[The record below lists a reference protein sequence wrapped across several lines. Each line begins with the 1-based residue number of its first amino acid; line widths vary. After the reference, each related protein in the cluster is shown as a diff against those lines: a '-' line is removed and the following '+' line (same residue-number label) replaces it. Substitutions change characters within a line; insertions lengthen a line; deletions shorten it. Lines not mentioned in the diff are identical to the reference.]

1 MKKLKLLIGML
12 FILCLTGCFED
23 RSMENI
29 TISTSVYPI
38 QYIVSTLYGNHST
51 INSIYPTDSEA
62 IGFEVTD
69 VLLNGYS
76 DSDMFIF
83 NGLSKE
89 KEYVKYMTQ
98 NNKDLKIIDVTSN
111 MYYENSI
118 EELWLD
124 PNKMLTI
131 ANNIKK
137 GFNEYINSSYLVNE
151 INDKYDDL
159 KIELTNIDGKYYS
172 TVKNSSNNVII
183 VSDNAFS
190 YLKKYGINVISLD
203 PDTVTTKDI
212 SDAKKYI
219 NDKIVTNIYIKYGE
233 ELSKTLKDVIGE
245 SDVGTLELYT
255 MTNLY
260 NIDTSKTNYIT
271 LMNENLE
278 NLKEE
283 LYK

>member
-1 MKKLKLLIGML
+1 MKKLKLLIGM
-12 FILCLTGCFED
+12 FFVLCLTGCFED
-23 RSMENI
+23 RSMEDI

-124 PNKMLTI
+124 PNKLLTI

-172 TVKNSSNNVII
+172 AVKNASNNVII

-212 SDAKKYI
+212 SDAKKNI
-219 NDKIVTNIYIKYGE
+219 SNNVVTHIYIKYGE
-233 ELSKTLKDVIGE
+233 EVSKTIKDVIGE

-260 NIDTSKTNYIT
+260 NIDTNKTNYIT